1 MTTDRPT
8 HKLTARDT
16 RTRQWL
22 TTLELKPTDL
32 WLTLQPREHSYE
44 THHSDVPGGTH
55 CSRVDDWLFS
65 TSQELGISDTVFP
78 SRTHV
83 RSDIPHT
90 SDHHPVVLTVDR
102 TQIPIID
109 TSYDPETKAKTVIRR
124 IKQTVTR
131 DMFDSL
137 KDTLSNETREDVES
151 LGRAVA
157 RAQGENR
164 ASGKAMVR
172 EISLVVDNL
181 LAKAWEITL
190 REVGETVT
198 IGDTHPVKGR
208 SNQSGHLKN
217 TSKRTYKQLLT
228 HLRKVRKQSSL
239 GSQ

>member
-1 MTTDRPT
+1 M
-8 HKLTARDT
+8 
-16 RTRQWL
+16 
-22 TTLELKPTDL
+22 
-32 WLTLQPREHSYE
+32 
-44 THHSDVPGGTH
+44 
-55 CSRVDDWLFS
+55 DDWLFS
-65 TSQELGISDTVFP
+65 ASQGLGISDTVFP

-157 RAQGENR
+157 YR
-164 ASGKAMVR
+164 
-172 EISLVVDNL
+172 IPD
-181 LAKAWEITL
+181 
-190 REVGETVT
+190 
-198 IGDTHPVKGR
+198 
-208 SNQSGHLKN
+208 SNII
-217 TSKRTYKQLLT
+217 
-228 HLRKVRKQSSL
+228 
-239 GSQ
+239 